1 MVSYRN
7 LALRQAAREAVL
19 KKLEAIERREDEEK
33 TNAKLKIKDGAI
45 AYVRAQFENGRT
57 EGGSQHMDMD
67 MGMDVLWCSSMFCV
81 TLCLCYV
88 VCFVCSMFDS
98 HVLTWFIPFLVL
110 AAHAQQQQWL
120 ETAIKFLSTPDDV
133 DIIKAYDVER

>member
-67 MGMDVLWCSSMFCV
+67 MGMDVL
-81 TLCLCYV
+81 
-88 VCFVCSMFDS
+88 
-98 HVLTWFIPFLVL
+98 
-110 AAHAQQQQWL
+110 
-120 ETAIKFLSTPDDV
+120 
-133 DIIKAYDVER
+133 